1 MPAEVLKSDNTA
13 RSDRFAQKARIL
25 LDLFGPTGLERLQG
39 AGLDPGV
46 LAALESAAEAAPQIR
61 ADIPL
66 GREGL
71 IRKFRDKGMFDLAK
85 PAAQSRPVRTLPD
98 AASGLGQR
106 IAEHLQDGALEK
118 ENPAVIAYV
127 LRSQPKSVQ
136 ARVLRALP
144 GTCARATIQHMKR

>member
-1 MPAEVLKSDNTA
+1 MPAEVLKSDNTV

-46 LAALESAAEAAPQIR
+46 LAALENAAETAPQVK
-61 ADIPL
+61 ADIPD

-71 IRKFRDKGMFDLAK
+71 IRKFRDKGLFNLAQPTVK
-85 PAAQSRPVRTLPD
+85 SRSNPEVI
-98 AASGLGQR
+98 SGLGQR
-106 IAEHLQDGALEK
+106 IAEHLQDGALER